1 MTRFPVHAS
10 LAAVLLLAASVASIT
25 ASAQQQPTG
34 PRLQGGTT
42 TPTAKAPLPAAREG
56 AGGSDT
62 GLRQRVD
69 ALEEQL
75 VDMQAMVG
83 TLESL
88 AKGVSSSGSASARAN
103 PGAAAAF
110 DGADAGRLDGLETQI
125 RAMAAQIEQLQE
137 QVRSLGGRSGAL
149 TTSATSVAG
158 NDPQQPGR
166 DQPGRAGRPTVES
179 TPLPDKSG
187 FGAVTVSPDGGR
199 PNAAKKDDIGSLIE
213 PSGGAGGQVASGGLQ
228 QSSGGQQG
236 GGADDPKAL
245 YSTAYGYLIQ
255 RDYAAAETAFDDF
268 LRQYPNHAL
277 AGNAIYWM
285 GESLFVR
292 GQYRAAASAFLKGY
306 QTYAKSEK
314 APESLLKLAM
324 SLQRLGQ
331 KDAAC
336 SSFSELSVKF
346 PNAPARVK
354 SAVQSER
361 QRAGCT

>member
-10 LAAVLLLAASVASIT
+10 LAVVLVVVASLASIS
-25 ASAQQQPTG
+25 ASAQQQPQTGG
-34 PRLQGGTT
+34 PRLPGGTA
-42 TPTAKAPLPAAREG
+42 TPTAKAPLPAAREA
-56 AGGSDT
+56 AGGSDA
-62 GLRQRVD
+62 GLRQRVE

-110 DGADAGRLDGLETQI
+110 EGADAGRIDGLETQI

-149 TTSATSVAG
+149 TTSATTVAG

-166 DQPGRAGRPTVES
+166 PGRPTVES
-179 TPLPDKSG
+179 TTLPDKSG
-187 FGAVTVSPDGGR
+187 FGSVTVSPDGG
-199 PNAAKKDDIGSLIE
+199 KKDDIGRLINE
-213 PSGGAGGQVASGGLQ
+213 PSGGSGGQVASGGLQ

-236 GGADDPKAL
+236 GAEGDPKAL

-336 SSFSELSVKF
+336 SSFNELAVKF

-361 QRAGCT
+361 QRAGCS

>member
-1 MTRFPVHAS
+1 MTRFSVHAS
-10 LAAVLLLAASVASIT
+10 LATALLIAASMAPIT
-25 ASAQQQPTG
+25 ASAQQQNTG
-34 PRLQGGTT
+34 PRLPGTT
-42 TPTAKAPLPAAREG
+42 TPTTKAPLPAAKEG
-56 AGGSDT
+56 GGGSEA
-62 GLRQRVD
+62 GLRPRVE

-75 VDMQAMVG
+75 VDMQVMVG

-103 PGAAAAF
+103 PGAAAAL
-110 DGADAGRLDGLETQI
+110 DAADAGRLDGLETQI
-125 RAMAAQIEQLQE
+125 RAMAAQLEQLQE
-137 QVRSLGGRSGAL
+137 QVRALGGRSGAL
-149 TTSATSVAG
+149 TTSTAVAG
-158 NDPQQPGR
+158 NDPQ
-166 DQPGRAGRPTVES
+166 QPGRAGRPTVES
-179 TPLPDKSG
+179 TPLPDRSG
-187 FGAVTVSPDGGR
+187 FGSVTVSPD
-199 PNAAKKDDIGSLIE
+199 AAKKDDIGRLINE
-213 PSGGAGGQVASGGLQ
+213 PSGGQAASGGLQ
-228 QSSGGQQG
+228 QSSGSGQE
-236 GGADDPKAL
+236 GAAADPKAL

-255 RDYAAAETAFDDF
+255 RDYSAAETAFDDF

-292 GQYRAAASAFLKGY
+292 GQYRAAASSFLKGY

-336 SSFSELSVKF
+336 SSFNELTVKF

-354 SAVQSER
+354 SAAQSER

>member
-1 MTRFPVHAS
+1 MTRFSVHAS
-10 LAAVLLLAASVASIT
+10 LAAGLLIAASVASIT
-25 ASAQQQPTG
+25 ASAQQQQNTG
-34 PRLQGGTT
+34 PRLPGTT
-42 TPTAKAPLPAAREG
+42 TPATKAPLAAAKEGG
-56 AGGSDT
+56 AGSEA
-62 GLRQRVD
+62 GLRQRVE

-75 VDMQAMVG
+75 VDMQVMVG

-88 AKGVSSSGSASARAN
+88 AKGVSSAGSASARAN

-110 DGADAGRLDGLETQI
+110 DAADAGRLDGLETQI
-125 RAMAAQIEQLQE
+125 RAMAAQLEQLQE
-137 QVRSLGGRSGAL
+137 QVRALGGRSGAL
-149 TTSATSVAG
+149 TTSTAVAG
-158 NDPQQPGR
+158 NEQQL
-166 DQPGRAGRPTVES
+166 PGRAGRPTVES

-187 FGAVTVSPDGGR
+187 FGSVTVAPDAG
-199 PNAAKKDDIGSLIE
+199 KKDDIGRLINE
-213 PSGGAGGQVASGGLQ
+213 PSGGTGGQVASGGLQ

-236 GGADDPKAL
+236 AEADPKAL

-255 RDYAAAETAFDDF
+255 RDYSAAETAFDDF
-268 LRQYPNHAL
+268 LRQFPNHPL

-306 QTYAKSEK
+306 QTYSKSEK

-336 SSFSELSVKF
+336 SSFNELNVKF

-354 SAVQSER
+354 SAAQSER
-361 QRAGCT
+361 QRGGCT

>member
-1 MTRFPVHAS
+1 MTRFSVHAS
-10 LAAVLLLAASVASIT
+10 LAAGLLVAASAVSIG
-25 ASAQQQPTG
+25 ASAQQNTG
-34 PRLQGGTT
+34 PRLQGAT
-42 TPTAKAPLPAAREG
+42 TPTTKAPLPAAKE
-56 AGGSDT
+56 AGGGGSEA
-62 GLRQRVD
+62 GLRQRVE

-75 VDMQAMVG
+75 VDMQVMVG

-88 AKGVSSSGSASARAN
+88 AKGVSSPGSAGARAN
-103 PGAAAAF
+103 PGAAAAL
-110 DGADAGRLDGLETQI
+110 DAADAGRLDGLETQI

-137 QVRSLGGRSGAL
+137 QMRALGGRSGGL
-149 TTSATSVAG
+149 TPSTAVAG
-158 NDPQQPGR
+158 NDPQQ
-166 DQPGRAGRPTVES
+166 QGRPGGA
-179 TPLPDKSG
+179 PDKSG
-187 FGAVTVSPDGGR
+187 FGSVTVSPDG
-199 PNAAKKDDIGSLIE
+199 KKDDIGRLIE
-213 PSGGAGGQVASGGLQ
+213 PSGGAGASGGQLATGGLQ
-228 QSSGGQQG
+228 QSSGGQEG
-236 GGADDPKAL
+236 GSEDPKAL

-277 AGNAIYWM
+277 AGNAVYWM

-306 QTYAKSEK
+306 QNYGKSEK

-336 SSFSELSVKF
+336 SSFTELTTKY

-354 SAVQSER
+354 SAAQSER
-361 QRAGCT
+361 QRVGCN